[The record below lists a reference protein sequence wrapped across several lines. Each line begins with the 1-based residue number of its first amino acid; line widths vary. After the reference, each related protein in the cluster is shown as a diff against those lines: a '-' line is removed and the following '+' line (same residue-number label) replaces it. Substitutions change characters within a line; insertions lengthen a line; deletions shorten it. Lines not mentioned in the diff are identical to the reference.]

1 MKTTATKRHLVTEAL
16 ALHLGYKVDGKT
28 GLVDGVDIRNALA
41 EVAINDIAPTRRVGL
56 GAAAGVAGVASFGLL
71 AAPLALLGL
80 KKKTRSRWPRS
91 SSTRRPTR
99 SILGTTHEA
108 CPRATA
114 GPASSSRT
122 PQARPA

>member
-16 ALHLGYKVDGKT
+16 ALHLGYKVDRKT

-41 EVAINDIAPTRRVGL
+41 EVALNDIAPTRRVGL

-80 KKKTRSRWPRS
+80 KKKNNS
-91 SSTRRPTR
+91 SVTITLYPSTDQ
-99 SILGTTHEA
+99 
-108 CPRATA
+108 
-114 GPASSSRT
+114 PASQPRT
-122 PQARPA
+122 FDAKLMPLAIKFAERVNAQK

>member
-41 EVAINDIAPTRRVGL
+41 EVAINDIAPTRR
-56 GAAAGVAGVASFGLL
+56 GVASFGLL

-80 KKKTRSRWPRS
+80 KKKNNS
-91 SSTRRPTR
+91 SVTITLYPSTDQ
-99 SILGTTHEA
+99 
-108 CPRATA
+108 
-114 GPASSSRT
+114 PASQPRT
-122 PQARPA
+122 FDAKLMPLAIKFAERVNAQK